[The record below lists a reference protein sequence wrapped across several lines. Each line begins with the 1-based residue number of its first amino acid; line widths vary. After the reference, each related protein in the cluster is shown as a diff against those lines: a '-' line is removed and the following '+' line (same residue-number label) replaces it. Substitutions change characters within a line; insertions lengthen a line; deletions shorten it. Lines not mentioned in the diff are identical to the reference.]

1 MKKELN
7 SLINRLV
14 KVMDDLHKLE
24 LTFSRL
30 KNESEELLRQLLSSK
45 NGQD

>member
-24 LTFSRL
+24 VTFSRL
-30 KNESEELLRQLLSSK
+30 KNESEELLRRLLSSK

>member
-24 LTFSRL
+24 VTFSRL

>member
-24 LTFSRL
+24 VTFSRL

-45 NGQD
+45 NG